1 MQLNRKR
8 RKCAYRANKIHARYR
23 SSSIGEIEQRGNSIH
38 YARKEYSR
46 FAHIDIMDLW
56 IFCLPVLVAGEAS
69 SKQRREV
76 VLVGNAYLGSRPPI
90 SIIAWLLGSGVLD
103 SLLVCSNCKTLRA
116 CNSAQEPATS
126 SKKERGQHENDC

>member
-1 MQLNRKR
+1 MLERNIR
-8 RKCAYRANKIHARYR
+8 
-23 SSSIGEIEQRGNSIH
+23 
-38 YARKEYSR
+38 R
-46 FAHIDIMDLW
+46 FAHIDIIDLW

-103 SLLVCSNCKTLRA
+103 SLLVCSNCKTLGA

-126 SKKERGQHENDC
+126 SKKGGSMKMIAKFGLSPWFCCKVPAQWILARSVRQPKSQPLFGALG